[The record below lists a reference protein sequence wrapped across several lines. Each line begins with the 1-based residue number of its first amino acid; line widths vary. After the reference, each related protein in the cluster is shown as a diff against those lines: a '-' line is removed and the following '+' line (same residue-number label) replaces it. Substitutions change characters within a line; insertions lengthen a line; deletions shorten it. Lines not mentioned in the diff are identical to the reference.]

1 MGRKTASKETIASLI
16 QNSGKAIEELY
27 IALKQDF
34 AIRGALDES
43 TPHLYSVTHDI
54 QTGIRFILMD
64 IGVSCRALFQTN
76 YAYEKRFHLKNVLAS
91 ISEGYKAI
99 MNFGKSRKYALW
111 NLLEEELIHIGNS
124 DLIDGFNK
132 IKLQLI
138 EFGDNRIDKDIRDLA
153 LHYDDAMIKV
163 FEKTA
168 SLNSEEDTMKLLCEF
183 WAILQDMLKFTYTL
197 DEYIQANTG
206 LSRPNEAINVQLDV
220 NHEHNVIKLLIDNKG
235 KLETAIST
243 VLPKATSQL
252 DDMANH
258 YFRLQKIGKYI
269 KEEAPFNIEF
279 PELNNLETL
288 ANHELLI
295 RFMALDLA
303 SVINAYLHSDSDIEA
318 SLNLR
323 RVVVIK
329 TSTLVHLYGYDDREQ
344 EKSVWKSIRG
354 FIPSDGETLK
364 AEEQAIQNLLSKL
377 VAESDD
383 KRLRAS
389 LVHLYDNESHKSN
402 IEETLESVEILDPA
416 RQTVEILLLMEI
428 YKKMEAFTKK
438 LMDTLAQNAR
448 LQIEASQRE
457 ILDKITFMRQRIE
470 QSNVSPDIK
479 DTFRQMM
486 DKIQNIILL

>member
-1 MGRKTASKETIASLI
+1 MERQSASKETIASLI
-16 QNSGKAIEELY
+16 RNVGTTIEELY

-43 TPHLYSVTHDI
+43 MPHIYSVTHDI
-54 QTGIRFILMD
+54 QIGIRFILMD

-91 ISEGYKAI
+91 ISEGFKAI

-111 NLLEEELIHIGNS
+111 NLLEEELIQIDNS
-124 DLIDGFNK
+124 DLIDSFNK

-138 EFGDNRIDKDIRDLA
+138 EFGDNRIDKDIRDLT

-197 DEYIQANTG
+197 DEYTQANTG
-206 LSRPNEAINVQLDV
+206 LSKPNETNNIQLDV
-220 NHEHNVIKLLIDNKG
+220 NHDHNVIKLLIDNKG
-235 KLETAIST
+235 NLESAIST
-243 VLPKATSQL
+243 VLPKATNQL

-258 YFRLQKIGKYI
+258 YFRLQKIRKYI
-269 KEEAPFNIEF
+269 KEEAPCIIDF

-303 SVINAYLHSDSDIEA
+303 SVIDAYLHSNSDIEA

-344 EKSVWKSIRG
+344 EKSVWKSLQG
-354 FIPSDGETLK
+354 FIPSDDETLK
-364 AEEQAIQNLLSKL
+364 AEEQVIQNLLSKL
-377 VAESDD
+377 IAGSDD

-389 LVHLYDNESHKSN
+389 LVHLYDNGSHKSN

-428 YKKMEAFTKK
+428 YKKMEAFTKN
-438 LMDTLAQNAR
+438 LMDTMAQNAR
-448 LQIEASQRE
+448 QQKEASQKE
-457 ILDKITFMRQRIE
+457 MLDKITHMRQFVE
-470 QSNVSPDIK
+470 QSSIDPEIK
-479 DTFRQMM
+479 ETVFQLME
-486 DKIQNIILL
+486 KIQNTII

>member
-1 MGRKTASKETIASLI
+1 MERKAASKDTIASLI
-16 QNSGKAIEELY
+16 RNVGTTIEELY

-43 TPHLYSVTHDI
+43 MPHIYSVTHDI
-54 QTGIRFILMD
+54 QIGIRFILMD

-91 ISEGYKAI
+91 ISEGFKAI

-124 DLIDGFNK
+124 DLNYGFKK

-138 EFGDNRIDKDIRDLA
+138 EFGDNRIDKDTRDLT

-168 SLNSEEDTMKLLCEF
+168 SLNSEEDTMKLLCDF

-197 DEYIQANTG
+197 DEYIQATTG
-206 LSRPNEAINVQLDV
+206 LSKPNKAINVQNGV
-220 NHEHNVIKLLIDNKG
+220 NHDHNVIKLLIENKG
-235 KLETAIST
+235 QLESAIST
-243 VLPKATSQL
+243 VLPKATNQL

-258 YFRLQKIGKYI
+258 YFRLQKIRKYI
-269 KEEAPFNIEF
+269 KEEAPCIIEI

-288 ANHELLI
+288 ANYELLI

-303 SVINAYLHSDSDIEA
+303 SVLNAYLHSDSNIEA

-344 EKSVWKSIRG
+344 EKSVWKSIQG
-354 FIPSDGETLK
+354 FIPSDDETLK
-364 AEEQAIQNLLSKL
+364 AEEQTIQNLLSKL
-377 VAESDD
+377 IAGSDD

-389 LVHLYDNESHKSN
+389 LVHLYDNGSHKSN

-438 LMDTLAQNAR
+438 LMDRMAQNAR
-448 LQIEASQRE
+448 QQKEASQKE
-457 ILDKITFMRQRIE
+457 MLDKITFMRQFVE
-470 QSNVSPDIK
+470 QSSIDPEIK
-479 DTFRQMM
+479 ETVFQLME
-486 DKIQNIILL
+486 KIQNTIK

>member
-1 MGRKTASKETIASLI
+1 MDRKTASKETIASLI
-16 QNSGKAIEELY
+16 RNIGTTIGELY

-43 TPHLYSVTHDI
+43 MPHLYSITHDI
-54 QTGIRFILMD
+54 QIGIRFILMD

-91 ISEGYKAI
+91 ISEGFKVI

-124 DLIDGFNK
+124 DLNDGFKK

-138 EFGDNRIDKDIRDLA
+138 EFGDKRIDKDIRDLT

-183 WAILQDMLKFTYTL
+183 WAILQDMLKFTYAL
-197 DEYIQANTG
+197 DEYIQSNTG
-206 LSRPNEAINVQLDV
+206 LSKPNEANNVHLDV
-220 NHEHNVIKLLIDNKG
+220 NHDHNVIKLLIDNKG
-235 KLETAIST
+235 QLESAIST
-243 VLPKATSQL
+243 VLPKATNQL

-258 YFRLQKIGKYI
+258 YFRLQKIRKYI
-269 KEEAPFNIEF
+269 KEKAPCIIEI

-303 SVINAYLHSDSDIEA
+303 SVLNAYLHSDSNIEA

-344 EKSVWKSIRG
+344 EKSVWKSIQG
-354 FIPSDGETLK
+354 FIPSDDEALK
-364 AEEQAIQNLLSKL
+364 AEEQAVQNLLSKL

-389 LVHLYDNESHKSN
+389 LVHLYDNGSHKSN
-402 IEETLESVEILDPA
+402 IVEMLESVEILDPA

-448 LQIEASQRE
+448 QQKEASQKE
-457 ILDKITFMRQRIE
+457 MLDKITFMRQFVE
-470 QSNVSPDIK
+470 QSSIDPEIK
-479 DTFRQMM
+479 ETVFQLME
-486 DKIQNIILL
+486 KIQNTII

>member
-1 MGRKTASKETIASLI
+1 MERKSASKETIASLI
-16 QNSGKAIEELY
+16 QNSGKAIKELY

-43 TPHLYSVTHDI
+43 TPHIYSVTHDI
-54 QTGIRFILMD
+54 QIGTRFILMD

-99 MNFGKSRKYALW
+99 MNFGKSRKNALW
-111 NLLEEELIHIGNS
+111 NLLEEELSHIGNS
-124 DLIDGFNK
+124 DLTDSFKK

-138 EFGDNRIDKDIRDLA
+138 EFGNKRIDKDIRDLT

-197 DEYIQANTG
+197 DEYIQTNTG
-206 LSRPNEAINVQLDV
+206 LSKPNEAINVQLDV
-220 NHEHNVIKLLIDNKG
+220 NHDHNVIKLLIDNKG
-235 KLETAIST
+235 KLEAAIST

-258 YFRLQKIGKYI
+258 FFRLQKIRKYI
-269 KEEAPFNIEF
+269 KEEAPCIIDF

-323 RVVVIK
+323 RIVVIK

-344 EKSVWKSIRG
+344 EKSVWKSIQS
-354 FIPSDGETLK
+354 FIPSHDETLK
-364 AEEQAIQNLLSKL
+364 PEEQPIQDLLSKL
-377 VAESDD
+377 VSDSED
-383 KRLRAS
+383 KSLRAS
-389 LVHLYDNESHKSN
+389 LVHLYDKKSHKSN
-402 IEETLESVEILDPA
+402 IKETLESVENIDPA
-416 RQTVEILLLMEI
+416 KQTVEILLLMEI

-448 LQIEASQRE
+448 LQKEASQKE
-457 ILDKITFMRQRIE
+457 MLDKIALARQHLER
-470 QSNVSPDIK
+470 SNASPDIK
-479 DTFRQMM
+479 DTFLQII
-486 DKIQNIILL
+486 DKIQKIILL

>member
-1 MGRKTASKETIASLI
+1 MDKIPASKETIASLTKNI
-16 QNSGKAIEELY
+16 GKTIEELY

-34 AIRGALDES
+34 AILSTLDES
-43 TPHLYSVTHDI
+43 MPNIYSITLDI
-54 QTGIRFILMD
+54 QICIRFILID

-91 ISEGYKAI
+91 ISEGFKAI

-111 NLLEEELIHIGNS
+111 NLLEEELIHIGNP
-124 DLIDGFNK
+124 DLTDGFKK

-138 EFGDNRIDKDIRDLA
+138 EFGDNRIDKDIRDLT

-206 LSRPNEAINVQLDV
+206 LSKPNEAINVHLDV
-220 NHEHNVIKLLIDNKG
+220 NHDHNVIKLLIDNKG
-235 KLETAIST
+235 KLESAISK

-258 YFRLQKIGKYI
+258 YFRLQKIRKYI
-269 KEEAPFNIEF
+269 KEEAPCIIEF

-303 SVINAYLHSDSDIEA
+303 SVINAYLHSGSDIEA

-329 TSTLVHLYGYDDREQ
+329 TSTLVHLYGYDEREQ
-344 EKSVWKSIRG
+344 EKSVWKSIQS
-354 FIPSDGETLK
+354 FIPLDDETLK
-364 AEEQAIQNLLSKL
+364 AEEQALQELLSKL
-377 VAESDD
+377 VAESED

-389 LVHLYDNESHKSN
+389 LVHLYDNGGHKSN
-402 IEETLESVEILDPA
+402 IKETLESVENLEPVN
-416 RQTVEILLLMEI
+416 QTVEILLLMKI
-428 YKKMEAFTKK
+428 YKKMEAFTKR
-438 LMDTLAQNAR
+438 LMNTLALNSHK
-448 LQIEASQRE
+448 QIEASHKKL
-457 ILDKITFMRQRIE
+457 LDIIANMRQLMELNNIPPPQMLRIP
-470 QSNVSPDIK
+470 S
-479 DTFRQMM
+479 F
-486 DKIQNIILL
+486 L

>member
-1 MGRKTASKETIASLI
+1 MERKSDSKETIASLI
-16 QNSGKAIEELY
+16 QNSGKAIKELY

-43 TPHLYSVTHDI
+43 TPHIYSVTHDI
-54 QTGIRFILMD
+54 QIGTRFILMD
-64 IGVSCRALFQTN
+64 IGVSCRALFRTN

-99 MNFGKSRKYALW
+99 MNFGKSRKNALW
-111 NLLEEELIHIGNS
+111 NLLEEELSHIGNS
-124 DLIDGFNK
+124 DLTDSFKK

-138 EFGDNRIDKDIRDLA
+138 EFGNKRIDKDIRDLT
-153 LHYDDAMIKV
+153 LHYGDAMIKV

-197 DEYIQANTG
+197 DEYIQTNTG
-206 LSRPNEAINVQLDV
+206 LSKPNEAINVQLDV
-220 NHEHNVIKLLIDNKG
+220 NHDHNVIKLLIDNKG
-235 KLETAIST
+235 KLEAAIST
-243 VLPKATSQL
+243 VLPKASSQL

-258 YFRLQKIGKYI
+258 YFRLQKIRKYI
-269 KEEAPFNIEF
+269 KEEAPCIIDF

-323 RVVVIK
+323 RIVVIK

-344 EKSVWKSIRG
+344 EKSVWKSIQS
-354 FIPSDGETLK
+354 FIPSDDETLK
-364 AEEQAIQNLLSKL
+364 AEEQTIQDLLSKL
-377 VAESDD
+377 VSDSED
-383 KRLRAS
+383 KSLRAS
-389 LVHLYDNESHKSN
+389 LVHLYDNKSHKSN
-402 IEETLESVEILDPA
+402 IKETLESVENIDPA
-416 RQTVEILLLMEI
+416 KQTVEILLLMEI

-448 LQIEASQRE
+448 LQKEASQKE
-457 ILDKITFMRQRIE
+457 MLDKIALARQHLER
-470 QSNVSPDIK
+470 SNASTDIK
-479 DTFRQMM
+479 DTFLQII
-486 DKIQNIILL
+486 DKIQKIILL

>member
-1 MGRKTASKETIASLI
+1 MERKSASKETIASLI
-16 QNSGKAIEELY
+16 QNSGKAIKELY

-43 TPHLYSVTHDI
+43 TPHIYSVTHDI
-54 QTGIRFILMD
+54 QIGTRFILMD

-111 NLLEEELIHIGNS
+111 NLLEEELSHIGNA
-124 DLIDGFNK
+124 DLTDSFKK

-138 EFGDNRIDKDIRDLA
+138 EFGNKRIDKDIRDLT

-197 DEYIQANTG
+197 YEYIQTNTG
-206 LSRPNEAINVQLDV
+206 LSKPNEAINVQLDV
-220 NHEHNVIKLLIDNKG
+220 NHDHNVIKLLIENKG
-235 KLETAIST
+235 ELEAAIST

-258 YFRLQKIGKYI
+258 FFRLQKIRKYI
-269 KEEAPFNIEF
+269 KEEAPFNIEL

-323 RVVVIK
+323 RIVVIK

-344 EKSVWKSIRG
+344 EKSVWKSIQS
-354 FIPSDGETLK
+354 FIPSDDETLK
-364 AEEQAIQNLLSKL
+364 AEEQTIQDLLSKL
-377 VAESDD
+377 VSDSED
-383 KRLRAS
+383 KSLRAS
-389 LVHLYDNESHKSN
+389 LVHLYDNKSHNSN
-402 IEETLESVEILDPA
+402 IKETLESVENIDPA
-416 RQTVEILLLMEI
+416 KQTVEILLLMEI

-438 LMDTLAQNAR
+438 LMDTLAQNTR
-448 LQIEASQRE
+448 LQKEASQKE
-457 ILDKITFMRQRIE
+457 MLDKIALARQHLER
-470 QSNVSPDIK
+470 SNASPDIK
-479 DTFRQMM
+479 ETFLQII
-486 DKIQNIILL
+486 DKIQKIILL

>member
-1 MGRKTASKETIASLI
+1 MERKTASKETIASLI
-16 QNSGKAIEELY
+16 RNVGTTIEDLY

-43 TPHLYSVTHDI
+43 MPHLYFVTHDI
-54 QTGIRFILMD
+54 QIGIRFILMD

-91 ISEGYKAI
+91 ISEGFKAI

-124 DLIDGFNK
+124 DLNDGFKK

-138 EFGDNRIDKDIRDLA
+138 EFGDKRIDKDIRDLT

-163 FEKTA
+163 FDKTA
-168 SLNSEEDTMKLLCEF
+168 SLNSEEDTIKLLCEI

-206 LSRPNEAINVQLDV
+206 LSKPTEANNVQLDV
-220 NHEHNVIKLLIDNKG
+220 NHDHNVIKLLIDNQG
-235 KLETAIST
+235 QLESAIST
-243 VLPKATSQL
+243 VLPKATNQL

-258 YFRLQKIGKYI
+258 YFRLQKIRKYI
-269 KEEAPFNIEF
+269 KEEAPCIIEI

-303 SVINAYLHSDSDIEA
+303 SVLNAYLHSDSDIEA

-344 EKSVWKSIRG
+344 EKSVWKSIQG
-354 FIPSDGETLK
+354 FIPSDDETLK

-377 VAESDD
+377 IAGSDD

-389 LVHLYDNESHKSN
+389 LVHLYDNGSHKSN

-438 LMDTLAQNAR
+438 LMDRMAQNAR
-448 LQIEASQRE
+448 QQKEASQKE
-457 ILDKITFMRQRIE
+457 MLDKITFMRQFVE
-470 QSNVSPDIK
+470 QSSIDPEIK
-479 DTFRQMM
+479 ETVFQLME
-486 DKIQNIILL
+486 KIQNTIK

>member
-1 MGRKTASKETIASLI
+1 MERKTASKETIASLI
-16 QNSGKAIEELY
+16 RNIGTTIGELY

-43 TPHLYSVTHDI
+43 MPHLYSITHDI
-54 QTGIRFILMD
+54 QIGIRFILMD

-91 ISEGYKAI
+91 ISEGFKVI

-124 DLIDGFNK
+124 DLNDGFKK
-132 IKLQLI
+132 IRLQLI
-138 EFGDNRIDKDIRDLA
+138 EFGDKRIDKDIRDLT

-206 LSRPNEAINVQLDV
+206 LSKPNEANNVHLDV
-220 NHEHNVIKLLIDNKG
+220 NHDHNVIRLLIDSKG
-235 KLETAIST
+235 QLESAIST
-243 VLPKATSQL
+243 VLSKATNQL

-258 YFRLQKIGKYI
+258 YFRLQKIRKYI
-269 KEEAPFNIEF
+269 KEKAPCIIEI

-303 SVINAYLHSDSDIEA
+303 SVLNAYLHSDSNIEA

-329 TSTLVHLYGYDDREQ
+329 TSTLVHLYGYDDIEQ
-344 EKSVWKSIRG
+344 EKSVWKSIQG
-354 FIPSDGETLK
+354 FIPSDDETLK

-389 LVHLYDNESHKSN
+389 LVHLYDNGSHKSN
-402 IEETLESVEILDPA
+402 IVEMLESVEILDPA

-448 LQIEASQRE
+448 QQKEASQKE
-457 ILDKITFMRQRIE
+457 MLDKITFMRQFVE
-470 QSNVSPDIK
+470 QSSIDPEIK
-479 DTFRQMM
+479 ETVFQLME
-486 DKIQNIILL
+486 KIQNTII

>member
-1 MGRKTASKETIASLI
+1 MERKSASKETIASLI
-16 QNSGKAIEELY
+16 QNSGKAIKELY

-43 TPHLYSVTHDI
+43 TPHIYSVTHDI
-54 QTGIRFILMD
+54 QIGTRFILMD

-111 NLLEEELIHIGNS
+111 NLLEEELSHIGNA
-124 DLIDGFNK
+124 DLTDSFKK

-138 EFGDNRIDKDIRDLA
+138 EFGNKRIDKDIRDLT

-197 DEYIQANTG
+197 DEYIQTNTG
-206 LSRPNEAINVQLDV
+206 LSKPNEAINVQLDV
-220 NHEHNVIKLLIDNKG
+220 NHDHNVIKLLIANKG
-235 KLETAIST
+235 ELEATIST

-258 YFRLQKIGKYI
+258 FFRLQKIRKYI
-269 KEEAPFNIEF
+269 KEEAPFNIEL

-323 RVVVIK
+323 RIVVIK

-344 EKSVWKSIRG
+344 EKSVWKSIQS
-354 FIPSDGETLK
+354 FIPSDDETLK
-364 AEEQAIQNLLSKL
+364 AEEQTIQDLLSKL
-377 VAESDD
+377 VSDSED
-383 KRLRAS
+383 KSLRAS
-389 LVHLYDNESHKSN
+389 LVHLYDNKSHNSN
-402 IEETLESVEILDPA
+402 IKETLESVENIDPVK
-416 RQTVEILLLMEI
+416 QTVEILLLMEI

-448 LQIEASQRE
+448 LQKEASQKE
-457 ILDKITFMRQRIE
+457 MLDKIALARQHLER
-470 QSNVSPDIK
+470 SNASPDIK
-479 DTFRQMM
+479 DTFLQII
-486 DKIQNIILL
+486 DKIQKNILL

>member
-1 MGRKTASKETIASLI
+1 MESNSASKETIASLI

-34 AIRGALDES
+34 AIRNALDES
-43 TPHLYSVTHDI
+43 MPHLYSVTHDI

-91 ISEGYKAI
+91 ISEGFKAI

-111 NLLEEELIHIGNS
+111 NLLEEELIQIDNS
-124 DLIDGFNK
+124 DLIDSFNK

-138 EFGDNRIDKDIRDLA
+138 EFGDNRIDKDIRDLT

-163 FEKTA
+163 FEKTV

-197 DEYIQANTG
+197 DEYTQANTG
-206 LSRPNEAINVQLDV
+206 LSKPNEANNVQLDV
-220 NHEHNVIKLLIDNKG
+220 NHDHNVIKLLIDNKG
-235 KLETAIST
+235 KLEAAIST
-243 VLPKATSQL
+243 VLPKASSQL

-258 YFRLQKIGKYI
+258 YFRLQKIRKHI
-269 KEEAPFNIEF
+269 KEEAPCIIDF

-288 ANHELLI
+288 ANQELLI

-303 SVINAYLHSDSDIEA
+303 SVLNAYLHSESDIEA

-323 RVVVIK
+323 RIVVIK
-329 TSTLVHLYGYDDREQ
+329 TSTFVHLYGYDEREH
-344 EKSVWKSIRG
+344 EKSVWKNIQT
-354 FIPSDGETLK
+354 FIPSDDEELK
-364 AEEQAIQNLLSKL
+364 SEEQTIQSLLSKL
-377 VAESDD
+377 VADSDD
-383 KRLRAS
+383 KNLRAS
-389 LVHLYDNESHKSN
+389 LVHLYNNGSHKSN
-402 IEETLESVEILDPA
+402 IEETLVSVESLDPA
-416 RQTVEILLLMEI
+416 KQTVEILLLMEV

-438 LMDTLAQNAR
+438 LMNTLALNAHQQR
-448 LQIEASQRE
+448 EASQKE
-457 ILDKITFMRQRIE
+457 MLDKISKMRQFIE
-470 QSNVSPDIK
+470 QSNTAPEIK
-479 DTFRQMM
+479 DAFFQMM
-486 DKIQNIILL
+486 DKIKNLILI

>member
-1 MGRKTASKETIASLI
+1 M
-16 QNSGKAIEELY
+16 
-27 IALKQDF
+27 
-34 AIRGALDES
+34 
-43 TPHLYSVTHDI
+43 
-54 QTGIRFILMD
+54 
-64 IGVSCRALFQTN
+64 
-76 YAYEKRFHLKNVLAS
+76 
-91 ISEGYKAI
+91 
-99 MNFGKSRKYALW
+99 
-111 NLLEEELIHIGNS
+111 
-124 DLIDGFNK
+124 
-132 IKLQLI
+132 
-138 EFGDNRIDKDIRDLA
+138 
-153 LHYDDAMIKV
+153 
-163 FEKTA
+163 
-168 SLNSEEDTMKLLCEF
+168 
-183 WAILQDMLKFTYTL
+183 
-197 DEYIQANTG
+197 
-206 LSRPNEAINVQLDV
+206 
-220 NHEHNVIKLLIDNKG
+220 IKLLIDNKG
-235 KLETAIST
+235 KLEAAIST

-258 YFRLQKIGKYI
+258 SFRLQKIRKYI
-269 KEEAPFNIEF
+269 KEEVPCIIEF

-303 SVINAYLHSDSDIEA
+303 SVLNAYLHSDSDIEA

-344 EKSVWKSIRG
+344 EKSVWKSIQG

-389 LVHLYDNESHKSN
+389 LVHLYDNGSHKSN

-470 QSNVSPDIK
+470 QSNASPDIK
-479 DTFRQMM
+479 DTLLQMI

>member
-1 MGRKTASKETIASLI
+1 MERKTASKETIASLI
-16 QNSGKAIEELY
+16 RNVGTTIEDLY

-43 TPHLYSVTHDI
+43 MPHIYFVTHDI
-54 QTGIRFILMD
+54 QIGIRFILMD

-91 ISEGYKAI
+91 ISEGFKAI

-124 DLIDGFNK
+124 DLNDGFKK

-138 EFGDNRIDKDIRDLA
+138 EFGDKRIDKDIRDLT

-163 FEKTA
+163 FDKTA
-168 SLNSEEDTMKLLCEF
+168 SLNSEEDTIKLLCEI

-206 LSRPNEAINVQLDV
+206 LSKPTEANNVQLDV
-220 NHEHNVIKLLIDNKG
+220 NHDHNVIKLLIDNQG
-235 KLETAIST
+235 QLESAIST
-243 VLPKATSQL
+243 VLPKATNQL

-258 YFRLQKIGKYI
+258 YFRLQKIRKYI
-269 KEEAPFNIEF
+269 KEEAPCIIEI

-303 SVINAYLHSDSDIEA
+303 SVLNAYLHSDSDIEA

-344 EKSVWKSIRG
+344 EKSVWKSIQG
-354 FIPSDGETLK
+354 FIPSDDETLK

-377 VAESDD
+377 IAESDD

-389 LVHLYDNESHKSN
+389 LVHLYDNGSHKSN

-438 LMDTLAQNAR
+438 LMDTMAQNAR
-448 LQIEASQRE
+448 HQKEASQKE
-457 ILDKITFMRQRIE
+457 MLDKIANMRQFFE
-470 QSNVSPDIK
+470 QSNIDPEIK
-479 DTFRQMM
+479 ESVFLLME
-486 DKIQNIILL
+486 KIQNTII